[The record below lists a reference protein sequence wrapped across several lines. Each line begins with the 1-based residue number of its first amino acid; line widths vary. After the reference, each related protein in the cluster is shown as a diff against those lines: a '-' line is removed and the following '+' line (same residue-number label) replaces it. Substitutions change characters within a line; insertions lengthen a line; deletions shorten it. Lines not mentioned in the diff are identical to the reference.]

1 MNKLSRFYHISHGKI
16 QYIVNI
22 CHYWCKQ
29 VGYVIV
35 MRSFVGMT
43 VLLAYSMR
51 SFDISK
57 LVNKKMLF
65 VLSRMRFIYKF
76 NFYHL

>member
-1 MNKLSRFYHISHGKI
+1 M
-16 QYIVNI
+16 NI

-35 MRSFVGMT
+35 MRSFVGRT
-43 VLLAYSMR
+43 VLLADGMR

-57 LVNKKMLF
+57 LVDKKMLF

>member
-1 MNKLSRFYHISHGKI
+1 M
-16 QYIVNI
+16 NI

-35 MRSFVGMT
+35 MRSFVGRT
-43 VLLAYSMR
+43 VLLADGMM
-51 SFDISK
+51 SFDIYK
-57 LVNKKMLF
+57 LVDKKMLF
-65 VLSRMRFIYKF
+65 VLSRMMFIYKF

>member
-1 MNKLSRFYHISHGKI
+1 
-16 QYIVNI
+16 
-22 CHYWCKQ
+22 
-29 VGYVIV
+29 
-35 MRSFVGMT
+35 MRSFVGRT
-43 VLLAYSMR
+43 VLLADGLR

-57 LVNKKMLF
+57 LVDKKILF